1 MKHRT
6 YEYPNVYVKRQNKFL
21 ILDVSENSGISFEQ
35 KKMFCAILNF
45 GDIPFAEGVFK
56 LTDSQIVEFWKYSK
70 TSVFKNINIEKFY
83 LLLNIASPYMSQI
96 PTIKTDGAF
105 FSDSYKMT
113 VTWINDTSTGKMA
126 TAPKAYIC
134 DGLEVFNFENE
145 KLGSI
150 YPEYFELYKIV
161 DEANISWKNWNK
173 KEKYNFLEK
182 LDALS
187 KIRKI
192 IIPDSLE
199 QSFEYMQKN

>member
-21 ILDVSENSGISFEQ
+21 ILEVSENSEISFEQ

-70 TSVFKNINIEKFY
+70 TSVLKNINIEKFY